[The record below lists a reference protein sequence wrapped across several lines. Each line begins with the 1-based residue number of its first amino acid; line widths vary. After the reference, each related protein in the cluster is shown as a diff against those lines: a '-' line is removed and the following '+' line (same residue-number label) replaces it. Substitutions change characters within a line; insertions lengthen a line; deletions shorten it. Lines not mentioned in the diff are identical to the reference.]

1 MIRPTTALV
10 GLVLGLSVTTAM
22 PGCSRSPQPSPEQVV
37 VYTSVDQVFAEPVL
51 LAFEK
56 RSGIDVRAVYDTEE
70 TKSTGVLNRLLAE
83 SGRPQADVFWSGDPI
98 RPQILIARGLVAAYS
113 SASADGIPAAF
124 RAVDGTWTG
133 FSARARVILV
143 NTELVPDEAFPGSIR
158 DYLDPR
164 WKDRT
169 AIANPAYGTTTTHL
183 AALFAAWGDEEGRA
197 YLAGLRDNGV
207 RVAASNG
214 EVKRLVAAGEVAWGV
229 VDTDD
234 AAVAVQSGAPV
245 AVVFPDD
252 GGLGTLVIPTA
263 VVRIAGGPNPEPGK
277 ALVDYLV
284 SAEVE
289 RALAEAACRQMPLR
303 ADVPTP
309 PGVRSVAGIDAMEVD
324 YSSLGDAVDRL
335 HPGFLAWAEG
345 TGGP

>member
-1 MIRPTTALV
+1 MTRLRAARGVLV
-10 GLVLGLSVTTAM
+10 MGLSMAVM
-22 PGCSRSPQPSPEQVV
+22 LGCSRTPQRSTERVV

-56 RSGIDVRAVYDTEE
+56 HSGIDVQAVYDTEE

-83 SGRPQADVFWSGDPI
+83 AKHPQADVFWSGDPI
-98 RPQILIARGLVAAYS
+98 RPQILIVRGLVAPH
-113 SASADGIPAAF
+113 ASEAADGIPGAF
-124 RAVDGTWTG
+124 RAADGSWIG

-143 NTELVPDEAFPGSIR
+143 NTELVPDEARPASIR

-183 AALFAAWGDEEGRA
+183 AALFDAWGDEEGRA
-197 YLAGLRDNGV
+197 FLAGLRNNGV

-234 AAVAVQSGAPV
+234 AAVAVESGAPV

-252 GGLGTLVIPTA
+252 GGLGTLVIPTV
-263 VVRIAGGPNPEPGK
+263 VVRIAEGPNPEPGK

-303 ADVPTP
+303 ADVLTP
-309 PGVRSVAGIDAMEVD
+309 VGVRSVVEIDAMEVD
-324 YSSLGDAVDRL
+324 YHALGQAVERL
-335 HPGFLAWAEG
+335 QPGFLAWAEG